1 MVATRWELTRCRS
14 HIERRAERRQ
24 QQGDP
29 MSRNLILATGTF
41 LWTAFA
47 VDAIVHVATG
57 FWIAPAVAGIVGVVW
72 VAMRRMRVRR
82 GLPEAS

>member
-1 MVATRWELTRCRS
+1 
-14 HIERRAERRQ
+14 
-24 QQGDP
+24 

-57 FWIAPAVAGIVGVVW
+57 FWIAPAVAGIVGMVW

>member
-1 MVATRWELTRCRS
+1 
-14 HIERRAERRQ
+14 
-24 QQGDP
+24 
-29 MSRNLILATGTF
+29 MSRNFMIAMGAM

-47 VDAIVHVATG
+47 VDAIVHVATD